1 MSNTIQC
8 PQCGA
13 DTPADAQFCTN
24 CGAVLPA
31 SSAGQTTVT
40 LAPPTSGP
48 VVPPPTQLAPP
59 PAAAPDPAV
68 QQTATSSPTPRY
80 DIVWQLILGIGLIAA
95 VALPRFWPFTL
106 IATGVAG
113 LIWLFIR
120 GNRMYAGLGMI
131 ILVALSGFLLT
142 RAPIW
147 AAAAVAVV
155 LVLMAWQIWRW
166 FRG

>member
-1 MSNTIQC
+1 MSNTVQC
-8 PQCGA
+8 SQCGA

-24 CGAVLPA
+24 CGAALPA
-31 SSAGQTTVT
+31 VSSAGQPTKT
-40 LAPPTSGP
+40 LTQAPPSGS
-48 VVPPPTQLAPP
+48 VVPPPTQLALPP
-59 PAAAPDPAV
+59 TAPPDPNMQPADA
-68 QQTATSSPTPRY
+68 QSY
-80 DIVWQLILGIGLIAA
+80 DIVWQLILGIGLIAL
-95 VALPRFWPFTL
+95 VALPRLWPFTL

-120 GNRMYAGLGMI
+120 GNRMYAGIGLI

-147 AAAAVAVV
+147 AAAAAGVV
-155 LVLMAWQIWRW
+155 LILMAWQIWRW